1 MSHDAY
7 VERMEGID
15 NLIEDAIH
23 QFFSS
28 DGDELEPMILDIS
41 KEVFD
46 MAEITSGYGHEY
58 DHYRKLILKNIIIS
72 ATKLMYTWKV

>member
-7 VERMEGID
+7 VEKMEGID
-15 NLIEDAIH
+15 NLIQDAIH

-46 MAEITSGYGHEY
+46 MAEITSGSGHEY
-58 DHYRKLILKNIIIS
+58 DHYRKFILKNIIIS